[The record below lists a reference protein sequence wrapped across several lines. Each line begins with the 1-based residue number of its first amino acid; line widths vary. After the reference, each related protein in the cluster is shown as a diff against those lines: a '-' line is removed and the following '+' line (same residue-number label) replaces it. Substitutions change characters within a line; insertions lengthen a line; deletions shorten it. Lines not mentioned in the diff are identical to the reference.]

1 MSRVTISKKGE
12 KNMFGQIKNF
22 FNPDGKKP
30 GGSSSKKSKR
40 SGKKNPG
47 KKEKVIETFKFPV
60 EGKSEQDLRLF
71 MLNTFLVTPHGQLDT
86 ARALHQEMVK
96 KDPVFYGHLASWY
109 HQKGEVRDHKEI
121 FTAHLLTSS
130 HEMHREAG
138 CALLETFPPYQ
149 VSRIMDYCKISLKKF
164 PKIARTAV
172 IQYLKKRE
180 KNSDWFDSSVI
191 RGRKVMKHLYASL
204 RIKPSERAQQILFEN
219 NPPEGTSLY
228 SLKLL
233 AKEEEPAKQAKIVF
247 EQKIPYPVAVGAIKK
262 ITPSLMIALINNMS
276 PQELI
281 NNMASL
287 KKRGAFENPDIKAI
301 IEEKLG
307 EAGKDKRVS
316 TMKARVASKV
326 AGLSQELTDNLE
338 QVALEKAKEKGTIK
352 NPAAIF
358 VDKSGSMDIAIEVGK
373 AVATM
378 CSAIAENDLFVYA
391 FDNMAFPV
399 TAKGKDMA
407 AWEKAF
413 SVIKAGGS
421 TSIGVALEIM
431 RRKKERVEHI
441 IIITDEDENAT
452 PLFTETYKK
461 YCEELFT
468 YPAILIV
475 KVGHAINK
483 LEKELDSKGIEY
495 VTYNFKGDYYSLPNL
510 IPLINQPTRLD
521 LLMEIMST
529 PLPVRE
535 GAL

>member
-1 MSRVTISKKGE
+1 MCHDFKKGE

-22 FNPDGKKP
+22 FNPDGKQP
-30 GGSSSKKSKR
+30 GSSSSKKSKK
-40 SGKKNPG
+40 SGKKKPG

-71 MLNTFLVTPHGQLDT
+71 MLNTFLMTPHGQLDT
-86 ARALHQEMVK
+86 TKSLHQEMVK
-96 KDPVFYGHLASWY
+96 NDPVFYGHLASWY

-138 CALLETFPPYQ
+138 CALLEKFPPYQ

-172 IQYLKKRE
+172 IQYLRKRE
-180 KNSDWFDSSVI
+180 KDTDWFDSSVI

-204 RIKPSERAQQILFEN
+204 RIKPSERAQQILFDN

-228 SLKLL
+228 SLKIL
-233 AKEEEPAKQAKIVF
+233 AKEEEPAKQAKIIF
-247 EQKIPYPVAVGAIKK
+247 DHKIPYPVAVGALKK
-262 ITPSLMIALINNMS
+262 ITPSLMISLINNMS
-276 PQELI
+276 GQELI

-352 NPAAIF
+352 SPAAIF

-441 IIITDEDENAT
+441 IIITDEDENAS

-535 GAL
+535 ANL